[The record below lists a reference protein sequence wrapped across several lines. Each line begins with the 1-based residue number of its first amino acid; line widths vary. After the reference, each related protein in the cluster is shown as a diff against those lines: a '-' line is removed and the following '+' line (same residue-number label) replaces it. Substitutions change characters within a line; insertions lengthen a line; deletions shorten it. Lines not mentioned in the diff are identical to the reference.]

1 MSQAVAE
8 RPRITRIQPRRSDP
22 LPPAKKA
29 AVLIAT
35 VGVLG
40 FSIGWMLSLLN
51 GDWTGTELGAIGF
64 ALGAMLGCFVGRLA
78 TRMPRG

>member
-1 MSQAVAE
+1 MSQVDVE
-8 RPRITRIQPRRSDP
+8 EIRETVQPRQREP

-29 AVLIAT
+29 AVLVAT

-40 FSIGWMLSLLN
+40 FSIGWVLSLMY
-51 GDWTGTELGAIGF
+51 GEWTGTELGALGF

-78 TRMPRG
+78 TKHHHA